1 MQVPERTST
10 DQGQG
15 TDNQQSRVDL
25 EQALKRAE
33 HVQLVGE
40 RQQLLG
46 RAEGA
51 CGLELREGT
60 RLLHVVHH
68 ARVGTRRGAQRAGL
82 QSPHTLRHPL

>member
-1 MQVPERTST
+1 VQVPERTST

-46 RAEGA
+46 LADCARALQLGEDA
-51 CGLELREGT
+51 
-60 RLLHVVHH
+60 RLLRGREN
-68 ARVGTRRGAQRAGL
+68 ARLGTAPRDASR
-82 QSPHTLRHPL
+82 